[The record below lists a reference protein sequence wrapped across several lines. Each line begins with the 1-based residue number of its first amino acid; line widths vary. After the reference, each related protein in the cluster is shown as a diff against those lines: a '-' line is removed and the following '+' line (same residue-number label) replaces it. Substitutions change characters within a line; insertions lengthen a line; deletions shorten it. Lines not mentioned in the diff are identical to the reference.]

1 MALKLE
7 EKKVVVAE
15 VNAVAAKALS
25 VVGAENRGLTV
36 TQMTDLRAKARKAG
50 VYLRIVKNT
59 LARKAVAGTSFE
71 CISPALKGPIVLAFS
86 NDDPGAAARIVKAFA
101 KDNDKLVTT
110 LVSLGGQLL
119 KPDSLE
125 RVAALP
131 TRAQALSQM
140 LGVLKAPIAKFVGTL
155 AAPNSKLVRT
165 LAAVLEAKKSGA
177 AQAADELNLIHLE
190 TIMAVTK
197 DEILDSIS
205 KMTVM
210 EVVELIADMEKKFNV
225 TAAAPVAAA
234 AAGAGAAAAPAAE
247 AQTEF
252 TVTMTEFGANKVG
265 VIKVIRE
272 ITGLG
277 LKEAKDLV
285 EGAPSTVKEGIPK
298 ADADTIKKKL
308 EDAGAKAAI
317 K

>member
-36 TQMTDLRAKARKAG
+36 TQMTDLRAKERKEG

-59 LARKAVAGTSFE
+59 LARKAVAGTAFE

-101 KDNDKLVTT
+101 KDNENLVTT

-119 KPDSLE
+119 KPDSIE

-140 LGVLKAPIAKFVGTL
+140 LGVLKAPMQKLVGTL

-165 LAAVLEAKKSGA
+165 LAAVLEAKKSGE
-177 AQAADELNLIHLE
+177 AQAA
-190 TIMAVTK
+190 
-197 DEILDSIS
+197 
-205 KMTVM
+205 
-210 EVVELIADMEKKFNV
+210 
-225 TAAAPVAAA
+225 
-234 AAGAGAAAAPAAE
+234 
-247 AQTEF
+247 
-252 TVTMTEFGANKVG
+252 
-265 VIKVIRE
+265 
-272 ITGLG
+272 
-277 LKEAKDLV
+277 AK
-285 EGAPSTVKEGIPK
+285 
-298 ADADTIKKKL
+298 
-308 EDAGAKAAI
+308 
-317 K
+317 